1 MLGLTAGY
9 VAAHWGPW
17 SGPAVLVAGGYV
29 SAVERA
35 GAGAIVLPAVG
46 SVTERPELVLS
57 SIDALIVTGGCDVD
71 PHTYGAQAQPATG
84 PVDGNRDRFEVAL
97 VRAAFARDLPVLAT
111 CRGMQLMN
119 VAFGGTLQQHLDGRA
134 GQTHRRRQG
143 EYARHPVHLT
153 PGSLAARATGER
165 RPEVDS
171 HHHQAVDVVA
181 PNFRVTGRADDGLI
195 EAIEDPSKGFALG
208 VQWHPEDDRNSRLI
222 DSLVAW
228 TRSRDP
234 VTRE

>member
-1 MLGLTAGY
+1 MIGLTAGY
-9 VAAHWGPW
+9 VEARWGPW

-46 SVTERPELVLS
+46 SVSERPELVLS

-71 PHTYGAQAQPATG
+71 PHTYGAQAQPETG
-84 PVDGNRDRFEVAL
+84 PVDRSRDRFEVAL
-97 VRAAFARDLPVLAT
+97 VRAVFARDLPVLAT

-134 GQTHRRRQG
+134 GQTHRRREG

-181 PNFRVTGRADDGLI
+181 PNFRVIGRAEDGLI
-195 EAIEDPSKGFALG
+195 EAIEDPSRGFALG

-222 DSLVAW
+222 HSLVAW
-228 TRSRDP
+228 TRSRDA
-234 VTRE
+234 